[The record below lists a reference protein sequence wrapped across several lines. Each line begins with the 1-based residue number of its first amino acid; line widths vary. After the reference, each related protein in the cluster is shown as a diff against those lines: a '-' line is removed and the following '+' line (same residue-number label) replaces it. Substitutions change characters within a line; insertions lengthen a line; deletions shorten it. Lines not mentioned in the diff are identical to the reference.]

1 MVFLCC
7 KVVNIEM
14 YQPPIAYYYFPF
26 SFFFFWVQL
35 QTSRTRLKNWKLK
48 KKKKSLTDERET
60 EQKTKKVY
68 SSAPSSLLQDPTR
81 DSKRTRYVF
90 CINNLHNWYLHKRT
104 YTQINL
110 FVFQLL
116 SVIRNYRD

>member
-1 MVFLCC
+1 
-7 KVVNIEM
+7 M
-14 YQPPIAYYYFPF
+14 YQPPITYYYFPF
-26 SFFFFWVQL
+26 SFFFFL
-35 QTSRTRLKNWKLK
+35 GPITNFPNETEKLET

-90 CINNLHNWYLHKRT
+90 CIDNLHNWYLHKRT
-104 YTQINL
+104 HTQINL